1 MKKAY
6 KELRNIDEKDTP
18 FLALALQI
26 GCLIWSN
33 DHHLH
38 QQSKITVYN
47 TEELV
52 DLFEER

>member
-18 FLALALQI
+18 FLAFALQM
-26 GCLIWSN
+26 GCPIWSN